1 MPRHV
6 VSRAKCDTMQGFR
19 HPGSPRENRL
29 VDEESVEL
37 ALVAVFRSDRN
48 GIVCCGGWLIGHT

>member
-6 VSRAKCDTMQGFR
+6 VSRAKYDTMQRFR
-19 HPGSPRENRL
+19 HPGSPRENLR
-29 VDEESVEL
+29 VDEGSVEL

>member
-1 MPRHV
+1 MRYDAGVP
-6 VSRAKCDTMQGFR
+6 A
-19 HPGSPRENRL
+19 PESPRENRL
-29 VDEESVEL
+29 VDEGSVEL